1 MATKQESL
9 PTQEFIDIESIENGV
24 IKLKSGALRKILL
37 VSGTNFS
44 LKSEEEQGIIIYA
57 FHGFLNSLDFS
68 VQFFI
73 HSRKLNIDD
82 YLKKLEVR
90 EQEEP
95 DGLLKNQISEYREF
109 IRSLVGENAI
119 MKKRFFVVIPYD
131 PIQIPKAGL
140 DLADKMLGWIKTK
153 SAKTEEEK
161 KSENLSESLGQLDR
175 RIDEVVSG
183 LNQTGLRAVPLNNDE
198 LVELFY
204 NLYNPATI
212 EKRVE
217 LAGISAIA
225 PAGASVESNYIKI
238 GDKFAKTIF
247 IFTYPRYLS

>member
-1 MATKQESL
+1 MATKNEAL
-9 PTQEFIDIESIENGV
+9 PSQEFIDIESIEKGTV
-24 IKLKSGALRKILL
+24 KLKSGGIRKVLL

-57 FHGFLNSLDFS
+57 FQGFLNSLDFS

-82 YLKKLEVR
+82 YLKKLEGR

-119 MKKRFFVVIPYD
+119 MKKRFFVIVPYD

-140 DLADKMLGWIKTK
+140 DLVDKILNWAKAKT
-153 SAKTEEEK
+153 AKTEGEK
-161 KSENLSESLGQLDR
+161 KSEDLSESLEQLDHR
-175 RIDEVVSG
+175 VDEVVNG
-183 LNQTGLRAVPLNNDE
+183 LNQAGLRAVPLNDAE
-198 LVELFY
+198 LLELFY

-212 EKRVE
+212 EKRME
-217 LAGISAIA
+217 L
-225 PAGASVESNYIKI
+225 NQ
-238 GDKFAKTIF
+238 
-247 IFTYPRYLS
+247 

>member
-44 LKSEEEQGIIIYA
+44 LKSEEEQWIIIYA
-57 FHGFLNSLDFS
+57 FQGFLNSLDFS

-82 YLKKLEVR
+82 YLKKLEGR

-119 MKKRFFVVIPYD
+119 MKKRFFVIVPYD

-140 DLADKMLGWIKTK
+140 DLVDKILNWAKAKT
-153 SAKTEEEK
+153 AKTEGEK
-161 KSENLSESLGQLDR
+161 KSEDLSESLEQLDHR
-175 RIDEVVSG
+175 VDEVVNG
-183 LNQTGLRAVPLNNDE
+183 LNQAGLRAVPLNDAE
-198 LVELFY
+198 LLELFY
-204 NLYNPATI
+204 NL
-212 EKRVE
+212 
-217 LAGISAIA
+217 
-225 PAGASVESNYIKI
+225 
-238 GDKFAKTIF
+238 
-247 IFTYPRYLS
+247 